1 MDAASPTATVAEVRT
16 LLTWCWW
23 VDTPI
28 SQQPVT
34 GALQGHGCGRLLV
47 WRRTGMNLPRHQHPW
62 QSELSPKLGSFYL
75 KTGVALWEGK
85 MTAKPKLAFGESSC
99 AQMTR
104 CKWGDLSKVPGW
116 GDRKL
121 TASLSSETVSCAHS
135 STRHRAQEGSCP
147 SNSDHWTLKSPWFL
161 GSSSSSSP

>member
-1 MDAASPTATVAEVRT
+1 MTVTLSFRDPRLQRLPTLSYKVLFRGFSGLSLLFLLSPQGKGCGTATVAEVRT
-16 LLTWCWW
+16 LLLTWCWW

-104 CKWGDLSKVPGW
+104 CKWGDLSKVP
-116 GDRKL
+116 
-121 TASLSSETVSCAHS
+121 E
-135 STRHRAQEGSCP
+135 
-147 SNSDHWTLKSPWFL
+147 
-161 GSSSSSSP
+161 